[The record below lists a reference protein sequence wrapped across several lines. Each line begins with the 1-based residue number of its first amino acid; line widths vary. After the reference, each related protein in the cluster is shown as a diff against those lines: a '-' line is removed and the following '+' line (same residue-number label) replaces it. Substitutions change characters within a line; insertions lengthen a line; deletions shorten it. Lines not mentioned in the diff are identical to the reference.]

1 MRVLLPLAAL
11 ASAVLAAQT
20 PVRQLAI
27 VGATVQQFEDG
38 PPIPAGHMFI
48 PGEMVF
54 FSFQVQGYTVPADQK
69 VRLTYRVEVRDP
81 EGTPVVETNSGKIET
96 ELTEKDK
103 EWLPKI
109 RHSFLLPLH
118 ALPAQYR
125 IAAWAKDERSAQ
137 EAKAEAAF
145 TVQGRAVEKSAT
157 LVVRNLRFLPS
168 EEARE
173 PLAAAVY
180 RAGETLWARFDITG
194 FKAGEKNRIDV
205 TYGISI
211 LSPSGRVLFS
221 EPQAALEQDAP
232 FYPKRFVPGVAS
244 LNVQPGTTPGQYT
257 LVIAVRDAVG
267 GQTCESRAAFRI
279 E

>member
-27 VGATVQQFEDG
+27 VNASVQQFEDG

-48 PGEMVF
+48 PGEVVF
-54 FSFQVQGYTVPADQK
+54 FSFQVQGYTAPADQK
-69 VRLTYRVEVRDP
+69 VRLTYRVEARDP

-118 ALPAQYR
+118 ALPGQYR

-145 TVQGRAVEKSAT
+145 TVQGRAMEKSET
-157 LVVRNLRFLPS
+157 LVRR
-168 EEARE
+168 RCKKW
-173 PLAAAVY
+173 
-180 RAGETLWARFDITG
+180 RRHM
-194 FKAGEKNRIDV
+194 
-205 TYGISI
+205 
-211 LSPSGRVLFS
+211 
-221 EPQAALEQDAP
+221 
-232 FYPKRFVPGVAS
+232 
-244 LNVQPGTTPGQYT
+244 
-257 LVIAVRDAVG
+257 
-267 GQTCESRAAFRI
+267 
-279 E
+279 